1 MSTRIKVCGN
11 QYVSVGDHVRVI
23 RRPAEGP
30 PVGAVLPILCIQY
43 GLVRVP
49 WASSS
54 AGYGKMPESLERAY
68 DADYEMDEGL

>member
-1 MSTRIKVCGN
+1 MNDRIKVCGN

-30 PVGAVLPILCIQY
+30 PVGAVLPVLRIQH
-43 GLVRVP
+43 GLIRLP
-49 WASSS
+49 WPPSS
-54 AGYGKMPESLERAY
+54 AGYGKMPESVERAY